1 MRGFLT
7 VLLQEKRWIPIFPR
21 PHRDSSKP
29 LFLGDGANHQFSR
42 ERRLD
47 LRATDQAE
55 KSIRCF
61 TEFH

>member
-1 MRGFLT
+1 MDPNISQAT
-7 VLLQEKRWIPIFPR
+7 PR
-21 PHRDSSKP
+21 LSKP

-55 KSIRCF
+55 KTIRCF